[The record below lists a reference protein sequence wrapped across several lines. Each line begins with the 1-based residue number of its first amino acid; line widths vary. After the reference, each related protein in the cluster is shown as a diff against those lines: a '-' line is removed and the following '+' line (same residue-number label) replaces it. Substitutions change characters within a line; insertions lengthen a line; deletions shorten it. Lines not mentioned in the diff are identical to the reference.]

1 MSAREHTK
9 STTRRLSAQTAIP
22 SSITTRDLAA
32 RPARPS
38 RRARRLCLS
47 IAEHGLDELVNKKHE
62 GGGVIYG
69 LRVVKLIEYTRDE
82 RKAILYL
89 TKKID
94 DDTLID
100 RRLDELEELERTGRM
115 QPFVLLYVGQ
125 TVCVLVRRR

>member
-1 MSAREHTK
+1 M
-9 STTRRLSAQTAIP
+9 
-22 SSITTRDLAA
+22 
-32 RPARPS
+32 
-38 RRARRLCLS
+38 
-47 IAEHGLDELVNKKHE
+47 DELVNKKHE